1 MQLRQSSLV
10 CEGLDEQLLIL
21 LIQAKLEC
29 QDRAPLLHFHVL
41 FGVFIIF
48 TVTNRNAE
56 VTDYYVKHNI

>member
-29 QDRAPLLHFHVL
+29 QDQAPLLHFRVL
-41 FGVFIIF
+41 FVFLLSSL
-48 TVTNRNAE
+48 
-56 VTDYYVKHNI
+56 